1 MEVVVPDS
9 AFKLMNFIMTKYYDK
24 LQEGKL
30 FKNKPQKQDFDT
42 GVFTAG
48 SLYPVLNDISQIETG
63 ASGENEGDTLSEGEQ
78 SHVILIGET

>member
-1 MEVVVPDS
+1 MVPDS

-30 FKNKPQKQDFDT
+30 FKNKPQKQDLDT
-42 GVFTAG
+42 GVSTAG
-48 SLYPVLNDISQIETG
+48 SLYPVLNDISQVETG